1 MTIDRYT
8 KTVLTIIAAAL
19 VWLCII
25 HTPTGTPLS
34 AQVPADT
41 SQPPMRVVI
50 AGWEGAGPRVQGNA
64 GMGQV
69 ITFTDLRANPLPTSA
84 AR

>member
-25 HTPTGTPLS
+25 HTPTGTALN

-50 AGWEGAGPRVQGNA
+50 AGWEGGGPRVQGNA
-64 GMGQV
+64 NQGQV
-69 ITFTDLRANPLPTSA
+69 VTYIDLRANPLPTSA